1 MHMMNWLKKIMPL
14 ILLNLLRKQ
23 IINAKIK
30 NIKDKIPSM
39 TNLAT
44 TAAVNAVENEILDVR
59 LYWEK
64 QIIMTK

>member
-1 MHMMNWLKKIMPL
+1 MMNWLKKIMPL

-30 NIKDKIPSM
+30 NIKDKISSM

-44 TAAVNAVENEILDVR
+44 TAAVNAVENEIPDVR
-59 LYWEK
+59 LY
-64 QIIMTK
+64 

>member
-30 NIKDKIPSM
+30 NIKDKISSM

-44 TAAVNAVENEILDVR
+44 TAAVNAVENEIPDVR

>member
-1 MHMMNWLKKIMPL
+1 MMNWLKKIMPL

-59 LYWEK
+59 LY
-64 QIIMTK
+64 

>member
-1 MHMMNWLKKIMPL
+1 MNWLKKIMPL

-30 NIKDKIPSM
+30 NIKDKISSM

-59 LYWEK
+59 LY
-64 QIIMTK
+64 

>member
-30 NIKDKIPSM
+30 NIKDKISSM

-44 TAAVNAVENEILDVR
+44 TAAVNAVENEIPDVR
-59 LYWEK
+59 LY
-64 QIIMTK
+64 

>member
-1 MHMMNWLKKIMPL
+1 MRMMNWLKKIMPL

-59 LYWEK
+59 LY
-64 QIIMTK
+64 

>member
-1 MHMMNWLKKIMPL
+1 MMNWLKKIMPL
-14 ILLNLLRKQ
+14 IPLNLLRKQ

-59 LYWEK
+59 LY
-64 QIIMTK
+64 

>member
-14 ILLNLLRKQ
+14 IPLNLLRKQ

>member
-1 MHMMNWLKKIMPL
+1 MMNWLKKIMPL

-30 NIKDKIPSM
+30 NIKDKISSM

-59 LYWEK
+59 HY
-64 QIIMTK
+64 